1 MDEYNV
7 IERAQEVSRRTI
19 DAVPSSKSYMPAS
32 VPSIM
37 EEIKYK
43 QEKVTYRKNQDSNQF
58 EEVDRQPYKNEN
70 NEDILQVIYLPLAI
84 ESNNVSTYK
93 TLPKVKNEF
102 EEAQENGFKGTT
114 DKIEEYLEIRDYT

>member
-7 IERAQEVSRRTI
+7 IERAQETSRRII
-19 DAVPSSKSYMPAS
+19 DAIPSSKSYMPAS

-43 QEKVTYRKNQDSNQF
+43 QEKVTYRKNKDSNQF
-58 EEVDRQPYKNEN
+58 EEVDRQPYKDEN
-70 NEDILQVIYLPLAI
+70 DEDILQVIYLPFTI

-93 TLPKVKNEF
+93 TLTKVNDEYN
-102 EEAQENGFKGTT
+102 EAQIKGFKGS
-114 DKIEEYLEIRDYT
+114 IEDYLSKRDYT

>member
-7 IERAQEVSRRTI
+7 IERAQQVSRTII
-19 DAVPSSKSYMPAS
+19 DAIPSINSYMSAQ

-70 NEDILQVIYLPLAI
+70 NEDILQVIYLPLTI
-84 ESNNVSTYK
+84 KSNNVSTYK
-93 TLPKVKNEF
+93 TLTKVNNELK
-102 EEAQENGFKGTT
+102 EAETIGFKGS
-114 DKIEEYLEIRDYT
+114 IEDYLSKRDYT

>member
-1 MDEYNV
+1 MS
-7 IERAQEVSRRTI
+7 AQ
-19 DAVPSSKSYMPAS
+19 

-70 NEDILQVIYLPLAI
+70 NEDILQVIYLPLII

-93 TLPKVKNEF
+93 TLTKVKNEYN
-102 EEAQENGFKGTT
+102 EAQTKGFKGNIG
-114 DKIEEYLEIRDYT
+114 DYLSMRDYT

>member
-1 MDEYNV
+1 MDEYSV
-7 IERAQEVSRRTI
+7 IERAQQVSRTII
-19 DAVPSSKSYMPAS
+19 DAIPSINSCMSAQ

-70 NEDILQVIYLPLAI
+70 NKDILQVIYLPLII

-93 TLPKVKNEF
+93 TLTKVNDEF
-102 EEAQENGFKGTT
+102 KEAKENGFKGT
-114 DKIEEYLEIRDYT
+114 IEEYLKVRDYT

>member
-7 IERAQEVSRRTI
+7 IERAQEASKRII
-19 DAVPSSKSYMPAS
+19 DAIPSSKSYMPAS

-43 QEKVTYRKNQDSNQF
+43 QEKVTYRKNKDSNQF
-58 EEVDRQPYKNEN
+58 EEVDRQPYKDEN
-70 NEDILQVIYLPLAI
+70 DEDILQVIYLPFAI

-93 TLPKVKNEF
+93 TLTKVNDEYN
-102 EEAQENGFKGTT
+102 EAQIKGFKGS
-114 DKIEEYLEIRDYT
+114 IEDYLSKRDYT

>member
-1 MDEYNV
+1 MDEYSV
-7 IERAQEVSRRTI
+7 IERAQQVSRTII
-19 DAVPSSKSYMPAS
+19 DAIPSINSCMSAQ

-70 NEDILQVIYLPLAI
+70 NEDILQVIYLPLII

-93 TLPKVKNEF
+93 TLTKVKNEYN
-102 EEAQENGFKGTT
+102 EAQTKGFKGNIG
-114 DKIEEYLEIRDYT
+114 DYLSMRDYT

>member
-1 MDEYNV
+1 MDEYSM
-7 IERAQEVSRRTI
+7 IERAQQVSRTII
-19 DAVPSSKSYMPAS
+19 DAIPSINSCMSAQ

-70 NEDILQVIYLPLAI
+70 NEDILQVIYLPLII

-93 TLPKVKNEF
+93 TLTKVKNEYN
-102 EEAQENGFKGTT
+102 EAQMKGFKGNIG
-114 DKIEEYLEIRDYT
+114 DYLSMRDYT